1 MDDQRIEIAGI
12 GEGTAHHQRIHHALV
27 AVREGDSACGLE
39 EADFGHFIA
48 FHPLGQRGH
57 GVNIDDR
64 GVARAAQD
72 KVHGRRIVDDGFGIW
87 LADDGG
93 DATGSCGE
101 TGRGKSLAMARAGFA
116 HKGAHVHEARRDDLA
131 GAINNVCAFRHARS
145 SDAPAGVADHAVGNQ
160 HIAGAINIPRR
171 IDQPGVGEQDG
182 AAICTHMV
190 HALGRLR
197 ASASSTA
204 MRTAT
209 PISTCS
215 RISDC
220 APSATMESISTPRFI
235 GPGCITSAS
244 GLA

>member
-1 MDDQRIEIAGI
+1 MAVSRARRS
-12 GEGTAHHQRIHHALV
+12 TKSTV
-27 AVREGDSACGLE
+27 AELSMTGDGVR
-39 EADFGHFIA
+39 
-48 FHPLGQRGH
+48 
-57 GVNIDDR
+57 
-64 GVARAAQD
+64 
-72 KVHGRRIVDDGFGIW
+72 

-93 DATGSCGE
+93 DAAGGGCLACGGERSRGGWRRARRRRRACRSRPGATILPPQLMMSVPSGTPAAPMPRLASRITPSAISTSPAPSRSLEGSI
-101 TGRGKSLAMARAGFA
+101 
-116 HKGAHVHEARRDDLA
+116 EAR
-131 GAINNVCAFRHARS
+131 I
-145 SDAPAGVADHAVGNQ
+145 
-160 HIAGAINIPRR
+160 
-171 IDQPGVGEQDG
+171 GEQDG
-182 AAICTHMV
+182 AAIGQHGH